1 MLPIKGN
8 ILFSTQTTFRNLS
21 FLIFLYFIV
30 GLTSSI
36 FILMQRWRIAC
47 CKVWVYKQSWKIRKL
62 LQRRMNKSSGTAK
75 KLLDIIHFL
84 NPILPNLCKA
94 VRVKRKKCPLLACF
108 FFCVL
113 KLSYSGVKEKLIRER
128 ERQAQV

>member
-1 MLPIKGN
+1 
-8 ILFSTQTTFRNLS
+8 
-21 FLIFLYFIV
+21 
-30 GLTSSI
+30 
-36 FILMQRWRIAC
+36 
-47 CKVWVYKQSWKIRKL
+47 
-62 LQRRMNKSSGTAK
+62 MNKSSGTAK

-94 VRVKRKKCPLLACF
+94 VGVKRKKCPLLACF

-128 ERQAQV
+128 ERGRHRSSALFAYKKTSKNKAAQT